1 MLSLSSAG
9 IRNQHPLIVE
19 ALPAGLFS
27 QKEDGWALVQAVAMG
42 INAKIIG
49 EPGGQFEVIEHW
61 LRSTFRQ
68 VEAEDRLLFDNQ
80 AHNGLNAES
89 SRLLGELWAW
99 NKKKFRRDGLKSMI
113 TLCDGRSNNNT
124 PSAWVSEPTI
134 YLRLPPAADASNQ
147 VAVILNVQSEQE
159 IIQPEEIT
167 RYRELVGS
175 VSYND
180 EAENVMKACIEFD
193 SYRAKQDAM
202 VSQAA
207 TPRRMAQPAL
217 PTSAWIRAS
226 RWLKG
231 AATMEGRH
239 QVDATD
245 FPKLAYALRPGF
257 FEVSPELKA
266 AMVQESWYPRVAS
279 YLKS

>member
-1 MLSLSSAG
+1 M
-9 IRNQHPLIVE
+9 VE

-42 INAKIIG
+42 INAKMIG

-124 PSAWVSEPTI
+124 PSAWASEPTI
-134 YLRLPPAADASNQ
+134 YLQLPSAADASNQ
-147 VAVILNVQSEQE
+147 LAVILNVQSEQE

-193 SYRAKQDAM
+193 AYRAKQDAL

-207 TPRRMAQPAL
+207 TSRRMPRRAL

-231 AATMEGRH
+231 AAAMQGRQ
-239 QVDATD
+239 QVDAKD
-245 FPKLAYALRPGF
+245 FPKLAYALHPGF

-266 AMVQESWYPRVAS
+266 AMAQESWYPRIAS